1 MKLLILSFLFISVVD
16 NCNAIDLYEVR
27 ILFQKSA
34 NSENS
39 CEKLISST
47 TSYNEN
53 NNPTIAAY
61 RACATMM
68 MAKYC
73 VNPYNK
79 LSYFNKGKSLLE
91 KCVSREPK
99 NVEIRFL
106 RFMVQTSTPDFLA
119 YNKAIYTDKKVL
131 LDKYF
136 SIQDAQLK
144 KPILACL
151 LESNYVTST
160 EKQKLKK

>member
-1 MKLLILSFLFISVVD
+1 MKVLFLSFLLFNFVD
-16 NCNAIDLYEVR
+16 NSKAIDLYEVR
-27 ILFQKSA
+27 ILFQKSIS
-34 NSENS
+34 SEIS

-47 TSYNEN
+47 AVYNET

-73 VNPYNK
+73 INPYNK
-79 LSYFNKGKSLLE
+79 LTYFNKGKSLLE
-91 KCVSREPK
+91 KCVAREPK

-106 RFMVQTSTPDFLA
+106 RFMIQTSSPDFLA
-119 YNKAIYTDKKVL
+119 YKTSIIMDKTIL
-131 LDKYF
+131 LEKYF
-136 SIQDAQLK
+136 YINDSQLK
-144 KPILACL
+144 KLILSSL
-151 LESNYVTST
+151 LSSNYLTAT